1 MNRNFKLII
10 IPVAAII
17 IASVLWLGCEKKEAP
32 QPSQNVVNVPE
43 ISRKPTGPTE
53 TRAST
58 AEVKPAQPA
67 SAAASGAANTI
78 PATNPEA
85 LKNVIIRVY
94 EDEEQPNNYIDLSEF
109 KTVCP
114 EAIGDLFGTGALTLN
129 PTLPDEKK
137 APVDR
142 VVSIELANMG
152 LIDPE
157 IKGVGKIT
165 QPIGYRD
172 CKITLKDPDETLT
185 GIVVLCR
192 NLEGKKTDGTPWSL
206 LLKQM
211 TAKKFYKVELIR
223 K

>member
-1 MNRNFKLII
+1 MNRNFKLVIV
-10 IPVAAII
+10 PVAAIM

-43 ISRKPTGPTE
+43 TSAKPTGPAE
-53 TRAST
+53 TRVST
-58 AEVKPAQPA
+58 AEIKPAQPA
-67 SAAASGAANTI
+67 SAAASTVSAANL
-78 PATNPEA
+78 EA
-85 LKNVIIRVY
+85 LKNVVIRVY
-94 EDEEQPNNYIDLSEF
+94 ENETQPNNYIDISEF

-114 EAIGDLFGTGALTLN
+114 EAMGDLFGTGVLTLN

-137 APVDR
+137 VPVDR
-142 VVSIELANMG
+142 VTSIEMVNMG
-152 LIDPE
+152 LINPV

-192 NLEGKKTDGTPWSL
+192 NLEGKKTDGSPWAL
-206 LLKQM
+206 LLKQES
-211 TAKKFYKVELIR
+211 AKKFYKVELIR